1 MPDLPGYADL
11 EEIGR
16 GGSATVYR
24 AWQEQFQRRVALKIL
39 AVDMTDRR
47 AQQRFER
54 ERALT
59 GRLTGHPHVVRV
71 FDAGFVKGRRPY
83 LAMEYF
89 ERGSLADR
97 ITARGPLDLP
107 EALRVAVKVSGAL
120 ETAHRARIL
129 HRDIKPQ
136 NILVS
141 RYGEPALADF
151 GIATL
156 VSLDMSVTGTMTPVH
171 AAPELLEGD
180 APSPASDIYA
190 LGSTI
195 FTLLAGSAPF
205 LGPPGEGVLTQL
217 MRIMASELPPLDRP
231 DVSISLRDVLRR
243 SMAKTPGARY
253 DSAADLGE
261 ALRHEERSL
270 GLVPTEM
277 TLEVA
282 ESDTATGRRQAA
294 PAAPARVWAAPP
306 PPPPSPLERLGG
318 DTTASS
324 RLPGLRPGAIGDPGR
339 AGAPA
344 GSRPAAT
351 GPAPAPAAATGPA
364 PAAPAPSA
372 SGTHPST
379 SAPPGM
385 PVRPDRPGALS
396 EPAGAPDL
404 VLRAPPQSPQV
415 EDPATVTA
423 SSLVGGP
430 TVAGQQRRTPPPAG
444 SDPTRTHRV
453 RTTLIGLGAALVVA
467 GATLAVVHHGSS
479 PARTTVSTGATGA
492 TGATRKGS
500 ATTSTSTTST
510 TLDVVADTPTG
521 LTAQINGSTALLNW
535 TDNTKGRDPQ
545 LVYLSPAGGRVP
557 QSVAKGAT
565 SATITGLT
573 AGAGYCFQVVAV
585 LAIPASGPAVTATSA
600 PACVN
605 GAIATSPTTTAS
617 AP

>member
-1 MPDLPGYADL
+1 MSRWRRSPGAAGPRPGMPDLPGYADL

-59 GRLTGHPHVVRV
+59 GQLTGHPHVVRV

-107 EALRVAVKVSGAL
+107 EALRVAIKVAGAL
-120 ETAHRARIL
+120 ETAHREQIL

-156 VSLDMSVTGTMTPVH
+156 VSPDMSVTGTMTPVH

-190 LGSTI
+190 LGSTV

-253 DSAADLGE
+253 ASAADLGE
-261 ALRHEERSL
+261 ALRQEERSL
-270 GLVPTEM
+270 GLVPTEI

-282 ESDTATGRRQAA
+282 ETDVAAGPRTPA
-294 PAAPARVWAAPP
+294 PATPARVWAAPP
-306 PPPPSPLERLGG
+306 PPPPLPAERLGG

-324 RLPGLRPGAIGDPGR
+324 HLPGLRLSPEERPSPPAERPSPP
-339 AGAPA
+339 AGAAIPDL
-344 GSRPAAT
+344 
-351 GPAPAPAAATGPA
+351 
-364 PAAPAPSA
+364 PS
-372 SGTHPST
+372 P
-379 SAPPGM
+379 
-385 PVRPDRPGALS
+385 PGALS
-396 EPAGAPDL
+396 TPVGVPDRVLPAS
-404 VLRAPPQSPQV
+404 PPRPV

-430 TVAGQQRRTPPPAG
+430 TVAGRQRRPAPPAG
-444 SDPTRTHRV
+444 SDPAPTHRV
-453 RTTLIGLGAALVVA
+453 RTTLIGIGVAAVVA
-467 GATLAVVHHGSS
+467 GAAVAFLHHGSS
-479 PARTTVSTGATGA
+479 PARTTVSAGSSGPTGSTGS
-492 TGATRKGS
+492 TGKGS
-500 ATTSTSTTST
+500 ATTAPTSTTST
-510 TLDVVADTPTG
+510 TLDVVAEAPTG
-521 LTAQINGSTALLNW
+521 LTAQISGGTALLNW

-565 SATITGLT
+565 SATVTGLT

-585 LAIPASGPAVTATSA
+585 LSIPASGPAVTATSA

-605 GAIATSPTTTAS
+605 GAVATSPTTA
-617 AP
+617 APTTVSPPTTPAAP